1 MIRIYDKE
9 NCQVGVLHSELL
21 RAEPYEIGG
30 VLSSLIEV
38 LHRRGVI
45 NHDELQE
52 IVVDVIEPLHYAQL
66 DTEKK

>member
-30 VLSSLIEV
+30 VLASLIKV
-38 LHRRGVI
+38 LHRRG
-45 NHDELQE
+45 E

>member
-30 VLSSLIEV
+30 VLASLIKV